1 MPVGRN
7 DYRGQK
13 WKKDKRGAVMGRNRE
28 LIAEHYKGMK
38 KMLDE
43 GCTIMDIAQAFN
55 LSINSVYNTFNF
67 MGDSLKKPKE
77 EELLMYADN
86 SVKLNQVV
94 IGGKRYTDITPLFA
108 GR

>member
-1 MPVGRN
+1 
-7 DYRGQK
+7 
-13 WKKDKRGAVMGRNRE
+13 MGRNRE

-43 GCTIMDIAQAFN
+43 GCTVLDIAQAFN
-55 LSINSVYNTFNF
+55 LSINSIYNTFNL
-67 MGDSLKKPKE
+67 MGDSLKRPKE
-77 EELLMYADN
+77 EIKLVYADN
-86 SVKLNQVV
+86 RVNLEQVV